1 MTDRNGNEVTL
12 RIPTPLRGYADQQS
26 SVVLRGATVGEAMDG
41 LVEQYPALRK
51 HLLDNDGKL
60 RSFVSLYLN
69 GEEIREMGGVEAPLA
84 AGDKLALIPA
94 IAGGAGR

>member
-12 RIPTPLRGYADQQS
+12 RIPTPLRGYAGQQS
-26 SVVLRGATVGEAMDG
+26 SIVLRGATVGEAIGG

-51 HLLDNDGKL
+51 HLLDDDGRL
-60 RSFVSLYLN
+60 RSFVNLYLN
-69 GEEIREMGGVEAPLA
+69 GEEIGELGGVEAPLA

-94 IAGGAGR
+94 IAGGASR